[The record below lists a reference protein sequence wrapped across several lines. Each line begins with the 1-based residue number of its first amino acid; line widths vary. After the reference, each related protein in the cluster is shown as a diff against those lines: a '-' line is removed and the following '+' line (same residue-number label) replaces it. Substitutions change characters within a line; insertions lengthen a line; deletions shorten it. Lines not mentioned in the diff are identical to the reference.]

1 MTNLFDYREQE
12 SPSGMRPLADR
23 MRPEK
28 LEDLAGQPH
37 VTGPDSLLRSA
48 LEKGTLFSMILWG
61 PPGCGKTTLARIL
74 AGMTGADY
82 VQISAVLSG
91 VKEIR
96 EVVEAARR
104 RRGEFQKDTI
114 LFVDE
119 VHRFSKSQQDAFL
132 PHVES
137 GLVTLIGAT
146 TENPSFEV
154 IPALM
159 SRCRLIVLNPV
170 PEEAVRQVL
179 VRALADTEKGLGT
192 MGLDIE
198 PEALAHLA
206 ALADGD
212 VRTAL
217 NNLEAAALLRPAG
230 PGAAITLADVEQ
242 ALDKKALLYDKSGE
256 EHYNLISALH
266 KSLRGSDPDAAV
278 YWLERMLS
286 GGEDPFYILR
296 RMVRFASEDI
306 GNADPSAL
314 GVTINAMESY
324 RFLGSP
330 EGDLAIVQAAVYL
343 ATAPKSNSLYTMH
356 GEVKGVVKQTGYLP
370 VPKHIRNAP
379 TNLMKGLGYGKD
391 YKYAHDF
398 KEAYVP
404 QDYLPEK
411 LAGRFFYH
419 PTQRGY
425 EKTVKERLDKW
436 RALKKRYRENEKK
449 GAPDDRDQTPE

>member
-1 MTNLFDYREQE
+1 
-12 SPSGMRPLADR
+12 MRPLADR
-23 MRPEK
+23 MRPER
-28 LEDLAGQPH
+28 LEELAGQPH

-74 AGMTGADY
+74 SSMTGAAY

-91 VKEIR
+91 VKDIR
-96 EVVEAARR
+96 EVVEEARQR
-104 RRGEFQKDTI
+104 RAEFKKDTI

-119 VHRFSKSQQDAFL
+119 VHRFNKSQQDAFL

-137 GLVTLIGAT
+137 GLLTLIGAT

-170 PEEAVRQVL
+170 PDEAIQQVL
-179 VRALADTEKGLGT
+179 LRALADMDRGLGGL
-192 MGLDIE
+192 GLDIA
-198 PEALAHLA
+198 PEALEHIAS
-206 ALADGD
+206 LADGD

-217 NNLEAAALLRPAG
+217 NNLEAAAFLRPAG
-230 PGAAITLADVEQ
+230 DAGKTITLADVER
-242 ALDKKALLYDKSGE
+242 ALDKKAMLYDKSGE

-286 GGEDPFYILR
+286 GGEDPFYLLR

-306 GNADPSAL
+306 GNADPAAL
-314 GVTINAMESY
+314 GVTLNAMEAY

-343 ATAPKSNSLYTMH
+343 ATAPKSNSLYTMA
-356 GEVKGVVKQTGYLP
+356 GEVREVVKKTGYLP

-379 TNLMKGLGYGKD
+379 TALMKAIGYGKG

-398 KEAYVP
+398 KEAFVP

-411 LAGRFFYH
+411 LAGNLYYH
-419 PTQRGY
+419 PTERGY

-436 RALKKRYRENEKK
+436 RALKKRHRENEKK
-449 GAPDDRDQTPE
+449 EKGASGD